1 MDVEHLRWERWKEG
15 RTGGREEEEEETEQA
30 TSASARSTSV
40 PGLIPGLA
48 GVGRSPYTCPASQ
61 WRTALERCN
70 FNLDMATGLGRG
82 VGAEAPISRAPSP
95 GELVMR
101 FPDPHSH

>member
-40 PGLIPGLA
+40 PGLA

>member
-1 MDVEHLRWERWKEG
+1 MDVEHLWWERWKEG
-15 RTGGREEEEEETEQA
+15 KEGGRRKKKRQCRPPVVRPGPQVSQA
-30 TSASARSTSV
+30 SSQ
-40 PGLIPGLA
+40 
-48 GVGRSPYTCPASQ
+48 ASQ
-61 WRTALERCN
+61 GWAGLRTPALPVSGGWPWRGAALAWIWPQDWGE
-70 FNLDMATGLGRG
+70 G

>member
-1 MDVEHLRWERWKEG
+1 MDIEHLWWERWKGG
-15 RTGGREEEEEETEQA
+15 RTGGREEEEEETVPA
-30 TSASARSTSV
+30 TSGSARSTGV

-61 WRTALERCN
+61 WRTALRGAALAWIWPQDWGE
-70 FNLDMATGLGRG
+70 G

-95 GELVMR
+95 GELVMH